1 MGDPLILRKLALDMI
16 KRNNLS
22 KAKLALSKS
31 LSLDSNTHDTYTLL
45 GDICF
50 LENKRDAAKSYYL
63 AAMHLLLL
71 SLIKELNEDTI
82 NMDFSSLPDEI
93 QDSLPSKYA
102 YYILKEYIIP
112 YHVGQVLLTD
122 ESNEYNKVY
131 KEALITKLTLNS
143 ILSKHGLSYE
153 DYLEYRNYKLI
164 PTGRDYLINNLQWNS
179 IFSTNVK
186 DLYL

>member
-31 LSLDSNTHDTYTLL
+31 LLLDPSTHDTYTLL

-50 LENKRDAAKSYYL
+50 LENKHSLAKSYYL
-63 AAMHLLLL
+63 SAMHLLVL
-71 SLIKELNEDTI
+71 SSIKELNEDKI
-82 NMDFSSLPDEI
+82 NSNFFSLPNEI

-102 YYILKEYIIP
+102 YYILKEYTIS
-112 YHVGQVLLTD
+112 YHIGQVILNE
-122 ESNEYNKVY
+122 ESKEYNKVY

-143 ILSKHGLSYE
+143 ILSRHGLSYE
-153 DYLEYRNYKLI
+153 DYLEYRNFKLI
-164 PTGRDYLINNLQWNS
+164 PIGRDFLINNLKWNS
-179 IFSTNVK
+179 IFSTDVK
-186 DLYL
+186 TLYL

>member
-1 MGDPLILRKLALDMI
+1 MGDPLVLRKLALDMI
-16 KRNNLS
+16 KRGNLP

-31 LSLDSNTHDTYTLL
+31 LSLDSRTHDTYTLL

-50 LENKRDAAKSYYL
+50 LENKYSLAKSYYL
-63 AAMHLLLL
+63 SAMHLLLS
-71 SLIKELNEDTI
+71 SLIKELPESDI
-82 NMDFSSLPDEI
+82 NSNFSSLPKEI

-102 YYILKEYIIP
+102 CYVLKEYIIP
-112 YHVGQVLLTD
+112 YHMGQVLLNN

-143 ILSKHGLSYE
+143 ILSRHGLSYE
-153 DYLEYRNYKLI
+153 DYLEYRNYTLI

-179 IFSTNVK
+179 IFSTNVR